1 MTELALSI
9 ILPFC
14 AVIATGGA
22 IFAGTLACAAIL
34 FRHPARTDDDDAD
47 LAAAHRSH
55 ASTIED
61 LLRQA
66 EGK

>member
-1 MTELALSI
+1 MTDLALFY

-14 AVIATGGA
+14 AVIATGGL
-22 IFAGTLACAAIL
+22 IFAGTLLIASVM
-34 FRHPARTDDDDAD
+34 FRHPARDDTDDDDLAD
-47 LAAAHRSH
+47 ALRRQAL
-55 ASTIED
+55 TVED